1 MTDFAA
7 RISLPDDWFVHASMG
22 EVRLQKAELL
32 SMTGLPESEFEKWV
46 DGILKRDISVPPI
59 QTLEDLKRDCPTM
72 LLHGVLRREGSVLVA
87 TGSMVFA
94 RKRDFGMRTELPEGG
109 DPTLREIYEHW

>member
-7 RISLPDDWFVHASMG
+7 RISLPDDWFVRASMG

-32 SMTGLPESEFEKWV
+32 SMAGLPEGELDKWV
-46 DGILKRDISVPPI
+46 NGVLKRDITVPPI
-59 QTLEDLKRDCPTM
+59 RTLEDLKRDCPTL

-87 TGSMVFA
+87 EGSMVFA
-94 RKRDFGMRTELPEGG
+94 RKRDFGTRTELPEGG
-109 DPTLREIYEHW
+109 DPTLREIY